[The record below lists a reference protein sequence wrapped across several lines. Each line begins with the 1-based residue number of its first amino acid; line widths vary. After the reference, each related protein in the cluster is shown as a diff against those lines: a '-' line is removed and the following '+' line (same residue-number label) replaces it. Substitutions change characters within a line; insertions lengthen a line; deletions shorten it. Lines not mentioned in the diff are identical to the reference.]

1 MNTYPMV
8 KYILL
13 AALCLAAALVHA
25 GELVSLQAG
34 STGAAQ
40 AGELRAEAQ
49 SLRLGPFS
57 GVGYSIKEGGRVRV
71 VVALAEGDIGSP
83 LRVEAV
89 LAPGQRVVLTAIG
102 AKAGPKLTL
111 QATSSGTVDFV
122 GSELIN

>member
-1 MNTYPMV
+1 MNTYLMV

-13 AALCLAAALVHA
+13 SALCLAAAPVHA
-25 GELVSLQAG
+25 GEL
-34 STGAAQ
+34 
-40 AGELRAEAQ
+40 RAPEAQ

-102 AKAGPKLTL
+102 AKAGPSSPSKRLP
-111 QATSSGTVDFV
+111 AARSTSSGL
-122 GSELIN
+122 S

>member
-1 MNTYPMV
+1 MKIRRLVFLTSV
-8 KYILL
+8 FALL
-13 AALCLAAALVHA
+13 A
-25 GELVSLQAG
+25 
-34 STGAAQ
+34 GAAQ
-40 AGELRAEAQ
+40 AGELRAPEAQ

-57 GVGYSIKEGGRVRV
+57 GVGYYSIEEGGRVRV

>member
-1 MNTYPMV
+1 MKIRRLV
-8 KYILL
+8 FLISVFALL
-13 AALCLAAALVHA
+13 A
-25 GELVSLQAG
+25 
-34 STGAAQ
+34 GAAQ
-40 AGELRAEAQ
+40 AGDLRAPEAQ

-102 AKAGPKLTL
+102 ANAGPKLTL

-122 GSELIN
+122 WSKVIN

>member
-13 AALCLAAALVHA
+13 AALCLAAAPVHA
-25 GELVSLQAG
+25 GEL
-34 STGAAQ
+34 
-40 AGELRAEAQ
+40 RAPEPQ

>member
-1 MNTYPMV
+1 MKIRRLVFLTSV
-8 KYILL
+8 FALL
-13 AALCLAAALVHA
+13 A
-25 GELVSLQAG
+25 
-34 STGAAQ
+34 GAAQ
-40 AGELRAEAQ
+40 AGELRAPEVQ